1 MLLQLWQKELDNGCF
16 VGTVLMEL
24 SKAYVCIPHEL
35 LIAKLEFSGLD
46 KTSLRIML
54 DKLTNCNQRIQ
65 TGSAFSSWYDIST
78 GVPKGSILGA
88 LLLNIFINDLFFSIT
103 KSEVCNFADDNT
115 PYSWNED
122 LGNVFSRK
130 YIL

>member
-24 SKAYVCIPHEL
+24 SKVYVCIPHEL
-35 LIAKLEFSGLD
+35 LIAELEFSGLD

-88 LLLNIFINDLFFSIT
+88 LLLNIFINDIFFSIMI
-103 KSEVCNFADDNT
+103 SEVCNFADDNT
-115 PYSWNED
+115 PYS
-122 LGNVFSRK
+122 
-130 YIL
+130 

>member
-35 LIAKLEFSGLD
+35 LIAKLELCGLD
-46 KTSLRIML
+46 KTGLRLML
-54 DKLTNCNQRIQ
+54 DELINCNQRIK
-65 TGSAFSSWYDIST
+65 TDLAFSSWYDIST
-78 GVPKGSILGA
+78 GIPKGSVLGA

-103 KSEVCNFADDNT
+103 IYQRFV
-115 PYSWNED
+115 
-122 LGNVFSRK
+122 
-130 YIL
+130 ILLIIIHHTVKTKI

>member
-1 MLLQLWQKELDNGCF
+1 MLLQLCQKELDNGCF

-24 SKAYVCIPHEL
+24 SKVYVCIPREL

-88 LLLNIFINDLFFSIT
+88 LLLNIFINDIFFSIMI
-103 KSEVCNFADDNT
+103 SEVCNFADDNT
-115 PYSWNED
+115 PYS
-122 LGNVFSRK
+122 
-130 YIL
+130 

>member
-24 SKAYVCIPHEL
+24 SKVYVCIPHEL

-54 DKLTNCNQRIQ
+54 DKLTNCNQRIL

-88 LLLNIFINDLFFSIT
+88 LLLNIFINDIFFSIMI
-103 KSEVCNFADDNT
+103 SEVCNFQMIIHHT
-115 PYSWNED
+115 VET
-122 LGNVFSRK
+122 K
-130 YIL
+130 I